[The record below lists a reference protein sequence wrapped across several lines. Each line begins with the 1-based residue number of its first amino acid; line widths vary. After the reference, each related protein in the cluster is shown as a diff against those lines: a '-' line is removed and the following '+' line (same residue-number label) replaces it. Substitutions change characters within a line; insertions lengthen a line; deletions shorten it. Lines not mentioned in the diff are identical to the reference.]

1 MGFDGR
7 DCLFGLCLD
16 PHTPDDTRVRVRR
29 SNVSE
34 KRERE
39 QRDEILIDL
48 FFFLARR
55 VRWEGD
61 HRSN

>member
-48 FFFLARR
+48 FFFGEAGALGRGSS
-55 VRWEGD
+55 E
-61 HRSN
+61 